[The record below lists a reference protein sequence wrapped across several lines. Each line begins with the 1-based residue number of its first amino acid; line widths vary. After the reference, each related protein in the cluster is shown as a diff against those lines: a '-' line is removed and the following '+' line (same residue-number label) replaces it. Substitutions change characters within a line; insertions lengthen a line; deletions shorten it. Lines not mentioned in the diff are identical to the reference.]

1 MKIAIPLSRK
11 SLSSHFGQADAF
23 ALYTL
28 SDEKAVLS
36 SETLTPP
43 PHEPGSY
50 PRWLAGLGVKV
61 LLAGGM
67 GGRALTLFRQ
77 AGIEVFGNLSSS
89 LTPDEA
95 LNLYQKGLLSGAVD
109 PVCDHGG
116 HGHSHGHSHGNC
128 GGH

>member
-1 MKIAIPLSRK
+1 MKIAIPLSCGN
-11 SLSSHFGQADAF
+11 LSSHFGQADAF
-23 ALYTL
+23 VIYTL
-28 SDEKAVLS
+28 SDERAVLG

-43 PHEPGSY
+43 PHEPGAY

-77 AGIEVFGNLSSS
+77 AEIEVFGNLADS
-89 LTPDEA
+89 LSPEEA
-95 LNLYQKGLLSGAVD
+95 LNRYQKGLLSGAVD
-109 PVCDHGG
+109 PVCDHGSG
-116 HGHSHGHSHGNC
+116 HQHSHGHENC